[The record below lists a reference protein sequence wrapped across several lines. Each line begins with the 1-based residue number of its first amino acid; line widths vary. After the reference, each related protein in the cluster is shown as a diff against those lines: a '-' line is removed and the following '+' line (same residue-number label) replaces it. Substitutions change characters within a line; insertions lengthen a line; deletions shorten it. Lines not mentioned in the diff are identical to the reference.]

1 MCEYCEND
9 GYYKRNKSLISKT
22 LKNNV
27 DIDLAIN
34 VKDKKL
40 VASIENLTMNIEED
54 RWLLPTK
61 SIKFCPMCRK
71 EAEGKIMGTNYYGRL
86 KKPKRKTYLDYE
98 KFHIGKSSC
107 GWKFC
112 FQTNKHFKSFEE
124 FKKWL
129 NDDNFII
136 FDEYGRKVDKNEFLK
151 MILDKQNEDET
162 QTRYDNEYT
171 RNIDG
176 FDFTD
181 NDFS

>member
-1 MCEYCEND
+1 
-9 GYYKRNKSLISKT
+9 
-22 LKNNV
+22 
-27 DIDLAIN
+27 
-34 VKDKKL
+34 
-40 VASIENLTMNIEED
+40 
-54 RWLLPTK
+54 
-61 SIKFCPMCRK
+61 
-71 EAEGKIMGTNYYGRL
+71 MGTNYYGRL
-86 KKPKRKTYLDYE
+86 KRPKRKTYLDYE